1 MVNITNPN
9 QAELEITEDLS
20 SLNTILDWVR
30 YSISRFQQS
39 GIFYGH
45 GTDNE
50 WDEATSLVFQ
60 ALALPVDMAES
71 RQHLL
76 FQAKVTDLESERILD
91 WIEQRTIGLKPLP
104 YISQQAWFAGIPF
117 YVDERVLIPRSP
129 FAELLKDK
137 FSQWLSESPAHI
149 LDMCTGGGCIAI
161 ASAHAFE
168 DAIVDAVDIDLE
180 ALDVA
185 SINIHEHQLDER
197 VFPLRSDLF
206 ENLSG
211 QKYDLII
218 SNPPY
223 VDAED
228 MLDLPDEF
236 EHEPKL
242 ALAAGDDGLDLV
254 ELILK
259 QAVNHMTEDAWL
271 FVEVGN
277 SEVHFESRFPGLE
290 VQWCEFKHGGSGLF
304 AVDFNTLNE
313 FLSSSES
320 N

>member
-1 MVNITNPN
+1 MNEQIAQNDASN
-9 QAELEITEDLS
+9 
-20 SLNTILDWVR
+20 LNTVLDWIR
-30 YSISRFQQS
+30 YAISRFTQA

-50 WDEATSLVFQ
+50 WDEANSLVFQ
-60 ALALPVDMAES
+60 ALNLPLHLPEK
-71 RQHLL
+71 QHYVL
-76 FQAKVTDLESERILD
+76 FDAKVTGTEKTILD
-91 WIEQRTIGLKPLP
+91 NWINLRTFDQKPLP
-104 YISQQAWFAGIPF
+104 YISQQAFFAGLPF

-129 FAELLKDK
+129 FAELLKDQ
-137 FSQWLSESPAHI
+137 FSQWLNESPNYI

-161 ASAHAFE
+161 ATALTFE
-168 DAIVDAVDIDLE
+168 DAVVDAVDIDID

-185 SINIHEHQLDER
+185 SINIHEYQLDER

-228 MLDLPDEF
+228 MADLPSEF
-236 EHEPKL
+236 EHEPEL

-254 ELILK
+254 EQILR
-259 QAVNHMTEDAWL
+259 QAPEYMTENAWL

-277 SEVHFESRFPGLE
+277 SEVHFDARFPALE
-290 VQWCEFKHGGSGLF
+290 VQWCEFKNGGSGVF
-304 AVDFNTLNE
+304 AVDYKTLKQYWN
-313 FLSSSES
+313 
-320 N
+320 NA